1 MMCLKTDN
9 NFGMYKTGALDYTP
23 ELLERLPAMSA
34 AFFKIV
40 RERERAF
47 GLQSNWNRCNAKRRF

>member
-47 GLQSNWNRCNAKRRF
+47 G